1 MRPRLGALSPGQ
13 PMNVVEKAIEK
24 ADATPQPTPQPSGE
38 TISTI
43 GSQMTI
49 AGRIVCEAAARIF
62 GRIEGELHGA
72 SVMIGVGAR
81 VRGALT
87 GADLMIDEGAQVEGD
102 IRAHNVMVRGDFK
115 GTIRAAEV
123 KLLGYAAVEGDIF
136 HQRLSMEE
144 TTQFEGSSR
153 VLSGE

>member
-1 MRPRLGALSPGQ
+1 MRRRRGALSPGQ
-13 PMNVVEKAIEK
+13 PMKVVEKAIEK
-24 ADATPQPTPQPSGE
+24 ADAAPQPSGE

-49 AGRIVCEAAARIF
+49 AGRIVCAAAARIF

-102 IRAHNVMVRGDFK
+102 VRGHSVMVRGDVK

>member
-1 MRPRLGALSPGQ
+1 MRRRRGAVSPGQ
-13 PMNVVEKAIEK
+13 PMKVVGKAVEK
-24 ADATPQPTPQPSGE
+24 ADAAPQMAPQPGGE

-49 AGRIVCEAAARIF
+49 AGRIVCAAAARIF

-72 SVMIGVGAR
+72 SVMIGVGAQ

-102 IRAHNVMVRGDFK
+102 VRGHSVMVRGDVK

>member
-1 MRPRLGALSPGQ
+1 MRRRRGALSLGQ
-13 PMNVVEKAIEK
+13 AMKAIEKAIEK
-24 ADATPQPTPQPSGE
+24 ADATPQTAPQPGGE

-72 SVMIGVGAR
+72 SVMIGVGAQ

-102 IRAHNVMVRGDFK
+102 IRAHSVMVCGNVK